1 MDPFDRAVGEILHRR
16 KESIEKEADEMSMK
30 EERTRAGLSQSAL
43 SRASGVPLRT
53 VQHWERGNVMAASAR
68 SLLKAA
74 NALGCTLDDLVRGE
88 EDAGLASETKGES
101 DG

>member
-1 MDPFDRAVGEILHRR
+1 
-16 KESIEKEADEMSMK
+16 MSMK

-88 EDAGLASETKGES
+88 EDAGLASEAKGET
-101 DG
+101 DE